1 MFTGLI
7 QERGTIL
14 GDPLP
19 SGRGGVGLAI
29 GLSRELAA
37 GLGVGASLA
46 VSGVCLTVIELTE
59 VLPGLHP
66 LGAGRPAARP
76 LAADVPAARP
86 PGTLGPAVAGE
97 PAAQPAPPKA
107 GIAAFV
113 ELAPETLARTTLGGL
128 RAGAEVNLEPA
139 LRAGEPLGGHLVQG
153 HVDGTA
159 EVLARRDLA
168 EHRVVAF
175 SLPPALALYLVEKG
189 SITVDGVSLTV
200 AGLLA
205 DRFEV
210 ALLPYTL
217 AVTTLGALSPGD
229 AVNLEVDVLA
239 KYVQRMLAARGLVP
253 EAPAP
258 PGAASP

>member
-1 MFTGLI
+1 M
-7 QERGTIL
+7 ERRRSWRAATS
-14 GDPLP
+14 P
-19 SGRGGVGLAI
+19 SI
-29 GLSRELAA
+29 
-37 GLGVGASLA
+37 
-46 VSGVCLTVIELTE
+46 
-59 VLPGLHP
+59 
-66 LGAGRPAARP
+66 
-76 LAADVPAARP
+76 
-86 PGTLGPAVAGE
+86 
-97 PAAQPAPPKA
+97 
-107 GIAAFV
+107 
-113 ELAPETLARTTLGGL
+113 
-128 RAGAEVNLEPA
+128 
-139 LRAGEPLGGHLVQG
+139 
-153 HVDGTA
+153 
-159 EVLARRDLA
+159 
-168 EHRVVAF
+168 AF